1 MSKRND
7 LPSKSISFR
16 LVTDMEDA
24 PRNKDGKV
32 IKYPNDLDRQVYNVL
47 CNLPDGTN
55 ITHFVKQAIIAY
67 AKIDYTPPNYSTG
80 SHDYDIIEKMIANRF
95 AEIESRLDAIEK
107 PGKDINFKTVST
119 NPESESYSKEKG
131 KEFESVDVRVPNE
144 PQDQS
149 SQSSISNDLDILN
162 KTDDNTVDRK
172 EEDDDLGLS
181 DSWLNIL

>member
-80 SHDYDIIEKMIANRF
+80 SHDYDIIKKMITNRF

-107 PGKDINFKTVST
+107 PGIDINFNST

-131 KEFESVDVRVPNE
+131 KEFESVDVRVPDE
-144 PQDQS
+144 SQDQS

>member
-24 PRNKDGKV
+24 PRYKNGKV

-67 AKIDYTPPNYSTG
+67 AKIDYTSPNYSTG
-80 SHDYDIIEKMIANRF
+80 SHDYDIIEKMVAERF

-107 PGKDINFKTVST
+107 SGKDINFETIGS
-119 NPESESYSKEKG
+119 NPESESYSEKKG

-144 PQDQS
+144 SQDQS
-149 SQSSISNDLDILN
+149 SQISISNDLDILN
-162 KTDDNTVDRK
+162 KTDDNPAERN